1 LQVLK
6 LVSQELT
13 IEALLEMTAVQLAD
27 SSTQQ
32 RRQQQLS
39 NVVLDAMRESTQETL
54 ENARREVM
62 AGTDV
67 SSAGS
72 QSAVPLTEDLERPGL
87 SRESSMDVDRSPG
100 KEHGDSHDATEMDVD
115 ANEDEARDVSAYES
129 APSSRSLEIE
139 QRVNAGSSPRA
150 TAVPKRPMD
159 ADAISRFT
167 TSSARPNKLPRVD
180 TEDASSSNTVE
191 SGKSPRG
198 LPKESPRVKPPSL
211 LGNILANKAA
221 VAAAAANPHAGAGE
235 PDYEE
240 LEEAIHR
247 SKAADLSS
255 SVTLT
260 QNPVVDAVKLI
271 NASGG
276 NEISI
281 ARPGHGSG
289 SKSIVMKGEAWV
301 TDRYVIKF
309 PLLATCLFLPNV
321 SICSC
326 ALTDF
331 SLGNC
336 RESSRAPAISTDA

>member
-1 LQVLK
+1 
-6 LVSQELT
+6 VSQELT

-67 SSAGS
+67 TSSGT
-72 QSAVPLTEDLERPGL
+72 QSSTAPLPEEFERPGL
-87 SRESSMDVDRSPG
+87 SRESSMDVDRASPG
-100 KEHGDSHDATEMDVD
+100 KVSGDFGDDAAAMDVED
-115 ANEDEARDVSAYES
+115 NGDEARDADVYES

-139 QRVNAGSSPRA
+139 QRVNSASSPRA
-150 TAVPKRPMD
+150 AAAPKRPMD

-167 TSSARPNKLPRVD
+167 SSSARPNKLPRVE
-180 TEDASSSNTVE
+180 TEDPAAWNTSAE
-191 SGKSPRG
+191 PGKSSRG
-198 LPKESPRVKPPSL
+198 VPKESPRVKPPSL

-221 VAAAAANPHAGAGE
+221 VAAAAASPHVGSVE

-240 LEEAIHR
+240 LDDAIQR
-247 SKAADLSS
+247 SKASALGGG
-255 SVTLT
+255 TLA
-260 QNPVVDAVKLI
+260 QSPVVDAVKLI
-271 NASGG
+271 TASGG

-301 TDRYVIKF
+301 TDRYF
-309 PLLATCLFLPNV
+309 PVLIDIYNFDL
-321 SICSC
+321 IC
-326 ALTDF
+326 
-331 SLGNC
+331 
-336 RESSRAPAISTDA
+336 